1 MQPTYLPYADI
12 NLLPT
17 YEMAFVQDAF
27 NSICQDW
34 AIEFGFPHGGCQQR
48 AQVMSL
54 VLQKKF
60 NMQHCKVWLFAPAAL
75 YLDNPQMIS
84 RKDGKD
90 LSPNGLLE
98 WSYHVAPI
106 VRVKHNDSVETYV
119 IDPAINNQ
127 KLLHLQEWFN
137 ALDNCQIGNYCFVL
151 PDKYFF
157 NSSYHTG
164 DNFELTTLFDGSFFN
179 YENPAKDNLA
189 VEKGMAIQDMVK
201 TIYHAHILP
210 LMSSINDADK
220 KKLHDLKDIFG
231 NATALDL
238 LFSQNISG
246 YSDNTTMR
254 YVLTH
259 HDAIIEEAKS
269 LFNQR
274 LFYWTKIVNGI
285 LQ

>member
-12 NLLPT
+12 SLLQA
-17 YEMAFVQDAF
+17 YEMPLIEDAF
-27 NSICQDW
+27 NSICHDW
-34 AIEFGFPHGGCQQR
+34 AMEFGFPHGGCQQR

-54 VLQKKF
+54 ILQKKS
-60 NMQHCKVWLFAPAAL
+60 NIAHCKVWLFAPAAL

-84 RKDGKD
+84 RKDEKD

-106 VRVKHNDSVETYV
+106 VQVKKDGQIETYV
-119 IDPAINNQ
+119 IDPAINQ
-127 KLLHLQEWFN
+127 QRPLLLQDWFN
-137 ALDNCQIGNYCFVL
+137 ALNNCQTGNYCFVL

-210 LMSSINDADK
+210 LMSSSNDADK
-220 KKLHDLKDIFG
+220 TKLQDLKDVFG

-246 YSDNTTMR
+246 YSSNTTMR

-259 HDAIIEEAKS
+259 HDEIIEEAKR
-269 LFNQR
+269 LFNNR
-274 LFYWTKIVNGI
+274 LFYWTGVVNG
-285 LQ
+285 LL

>member
-1 MQPTYLPYADI
+1 MPLIET
-12 NLLPT
+12 
-17 YEMAFVQDAF
+17 AF
-27 NSICQDW
+27 NSLANDW

-48 AQVMSL
+48 AQIMSL

-60 NMQHCKVWLFAPAAL
+60 NIDHCKVWLFAPAAL
-75 YLDNPQMIS
+75 FLDNAGMVS
-84 RKDGKD
+84 RQDEKH

-98 WSYHVAPI
+98 WSYHVAPM
-106 VRVKHNDSVETYV
+106 VRVAHDGRTETYV
-119 IDPAINNQ
+119 LDPAINKQ
-127 KLLHLQEWFN
+127 WPLPLEDWFN
-137 ALDNCQIGNYCFVL
+137 ALNHSETGRFCFVL

-164 DNFELTTLFDGSFFN
+164 DNYELTTLFDGSFFN

-189 VEKGMAIQDMVK
+189 VEKGLAIQDMVRK
-201 TIYHAHILP
+201 VYHEHILP
-210 LMSSINDADK
+210 LMNSSNVNDMA
-220 KKLHDLKDIFG
+220 KLEDLKAIFG

-254 YVLTH
+254 YVVTH
-259 HDAIIEEAKS
+259 HQAIIYEAKQ
-269 LFNQR
+269 LFNER
-274 LFYWTKIVNGI
+274 LLYWTEVVNSL